1 MTKRMLPETPIRKVE
16 MRYRNNNANNL
27 EGLRLFDEKNTMIFE
42 LGKFDSNM
50 FKVTEIAEDERII
63 GFWSRG
69 SDGGA
74 YAFDFQL
81 MIAKL
86 T

>member
-42 LGKFDSNM
+42 LGELGGI
-50 FKVTEIAEDERII
+50 KVKVAEIAEEERII

-69 SDGGA
+69 EDAFAVA
-74 YAFDFQL
+74 YDFQL
-81 MIAKL
+81 MIEKL

>member
-1 MTKRMLPETPIRKVE
+1 MLPDKPIRKVE
-16 MRYRNNNANNL
+16 LRFRNDGDYNL
-27 EGLRLFDEKNTMIFE
+27 QGIRFFDEKNTMIFE

-69 SDGGA
+69 SDSQA
-74 YAFDFQL
+74 CDFRL
-81 MIAKL
+81 IIAKL
-86 T
+86 TRFTGTK